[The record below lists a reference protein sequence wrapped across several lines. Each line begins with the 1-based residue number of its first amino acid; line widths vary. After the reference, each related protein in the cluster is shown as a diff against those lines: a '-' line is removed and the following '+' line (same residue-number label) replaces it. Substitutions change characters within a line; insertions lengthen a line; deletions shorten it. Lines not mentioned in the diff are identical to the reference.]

1 MVEDFW
7 VQWEIPGYETQGHG
21 GAFGEGCIYME
32 INGDSIFGRTALL
45 LGAEAVNAFARL
57 RVAVFG
63 VGGVGG
69 WCAESLVRSGVGHL
83 TIVDSDS
90 VCDSNVN
97 RQVMATSRTIG
108 QKKVDALRGRLLEI
122 NPAAEVVAEARK
134 YSAETAATFD
144 LDGYDYVVDAIDSL
158 QAKAHLINA
167 VTRLERPVLIS
178 SMGAARKTDP
188 FRIRRSEFWK
198 VQGDGLARA
207 LRRRFRQLGK
217 FPAKKFTC
225 VWSDEPPA
233 PLSRDGV
240 LGSAVHVTG
249 MFGFALAGIVLMSSR
264 P

>member
-1 MVEDFW
+1 
-7 VQWEIPGYETQGHG
+7 
-21 GAFGEGCIYME
+21 ME
-32 INGDSIFGRTALL
+32 IDRHSVFSRTALL
-45 LGAEAVNAFARL
+45 LGMDAVEALKRL

-83 TIVDSDS
+83 TIVDSDC

-108 QKKVDALRGRLLEI
+108 QMKVEALRERLLEI
-122 NPAAEVVAEARK
+122 NPDAEIVAEARV
-134 YSAETAATFD
+134 YSAETSGTFN
-144 LDGYDYVVDAIDSL
+144 LDGFDYVVDAIDSV
-158 QAKAHLINA
+158 QAKAHLINT
-167 VTRLERPVLIS
+167 VTRLEHPVLIS
-178 SMGAARKTDP
+178 SMGAARKSDP

-207 LRRRFRQLGK
+207 LRRRFRQLGE
-217 FPAKKFTC
+217 FPAKKFAC

-233 PLSRDGV
+233 PSRAGDA

-249 MFGFALAGIVLMSSR
+249 MFGFALAGLVLQGATGRFSSCAAR
-264 P
+264 GNMQ

>member
-1 MVEDFW
+1 MVRRVARAERR
-7 VQWEIPGYETQGHG
+7 
-21 GAFGEGCIYME
+21 GAPDDC
-32 INGDSIFGRTALL
+32 R
-45 LGAEAVNAFARL
+45 LGL
-57 RVAVFG
+57 RVRLEREPAG
-63 VGGVGG
+63 DG
-69 WCAESLVRSGVGHL
+69 E
-83 TIVDSDS
+83 
-90 VCDSNVN
+90 
-97 RQVMATSRTIG
+97 
-108 QKKVDALRGRLLEI
+108 KKVDALRGRLLEI

-207 LRRRFRQLGK
+207 LRRRFRQLGE

-225 VWSDEPPA
+225 VWSDELPA
-233 PLSRDGV
+233 PLGEGGA
-240 LGSAVHVTG
+240 LGSAVHVTA
-249 MFGFALAGIVLMSSR
+249 MFGFALAGLVLRTAVASFPSCAAR
-264 P
+264 GNVQ

>member
-1 MVEDFW
+1 
-7 VQWEIPGYETQGHG
+7 
-21 GAFGEGCIYME
+21 ME

-108 QKKVDALRGRLLEI
+108 QKKVDALRERLLEI

-207 LRRRFRQLGK
+207 LRRRFRQLGE
-217 FPAKKFTC
+217 FPAKKFMC

-233 PLSRDGV
+233 PLSREGV

>member
-1 MVEDFW
+1 MKGED
-7 VQWEIPGYETQGHG
+7 
-21 GAFGEGCIYME
+21 A
-32 INGDSIFGRTALL
+32 IFGRLGLL
-45 LGAEAVNAFARL
+45 MGAEAMDALARL

-83 TIVDSDS
+83 TVVDSDR
-90 VCDSNVN
+90 VCASNVN
-97 RQVMATSRTIG
+97 RQVMATSRTVG
-108 QKKVDALRGRLLEI
+108 QLKVAALRERLLEI
-122 NPAAEVVAEARK
+122 NPAAEVAVEARV

-144 LDGYDYVVDAIDSL
+144 LGGFDYVVDAIDSL

-188 FRIRRSEFWK
+188 FRICRSEFWK

-207 LRRRFRQLGK
+207 LRRRFRQLGE
-217 FPAKKFTC
+217 FPEKKFTC

-233 PLSRDGV
+233 PSRAGDA

-249 MFGFALAGIVLMSSR
+249 MFGFALAGLVLHGATGRFSSCAAR
-264 P
+264 GNMQ

>member
-1 MVEDFW
+1 
-7 VQWEIPGYETQGHG
+7 
-21 GAFGEGCIYME
+21 ME

-108 QKKVDALRGRLLEI
+108 QKKVDALRERLLEI

-144 LDGYDYVVDAIDSL
+144 LDGYDYVVDAIDTVSGKL
-158 QAKAHLINA
+158 ALVQQARDAQVPI
-167 VTRLERPVLIS
+167 IC
-178 SMGAARKTDP
+178 SMGTGNKLDPAAFEVADIYETSVCP
-188 FRIRRSEFWK
+188 
-198 VQGDGLARA
+198 LARVMRTQCRKRGIDR
-207 LRRRFRQLGK
+207 LK
-217 FPAKKFTC
+217 VVYSK
-225 VWSDEPPA
+225 EPPQRVTVTE
-233 PLSRDGV
+233 PDGV
-240 LGSAVHVTG
+240 RRAIPASIAFVPAAAG
-249 MFGFALAGIVLMSSR
+249 MVLAGAVVTDLLQR
-264 P
+264 